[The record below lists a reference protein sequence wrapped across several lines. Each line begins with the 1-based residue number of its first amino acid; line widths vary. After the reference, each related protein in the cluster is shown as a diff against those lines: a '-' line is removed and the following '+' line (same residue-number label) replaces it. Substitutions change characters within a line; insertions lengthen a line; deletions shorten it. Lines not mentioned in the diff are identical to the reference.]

1 MHDLLKKVVDY
12 VKLNSALKYMNFWY
26 DFKLASFFKTKL
38 KICKEFVHFY
48 KFIFIKKIIKKK
60 IWLIGAILII
70 FHNKLQKKSFKNSFI
85 WKNYFG
91 EKGQA
96 MLMWGNTC
104 GSL

>member
-1 MHDLLKKVVDY
+1 MGYNVHDLLKKVVDY

-60 IWLIGAILII
+60 
-70 FHNKLQKKSFKNSFI
+70 KLTYWCNSNHF
-85 WKNYFG
+85 
-91 EKGQA
+91 
-96 MLMWGNTC
+96 
-104 GSL
+104 S